1 MRQLA
6 RAHGSGGEEGLRA
19 AIDDLDG
26 RLTELRRLEEERQR
40 SGLAIGYELE
50 LDQRQ
55 TAIDQLLELARRRPP
70 GLVAGSD
77 VAPAQPTGD
86 LRLPPIAF
94 HAAPN
99 DVPLYL
105 LAPRSWPSA
114 ALVRNVE
121 AQAHQRAHL

>member
-1 MRQLA
+1 M
-6 RAHGSGGEEGLRA
+6 
-19 AIDDLDG
+19 DDLDG

-50 LDQRQ
+50 LDQQQ

-86 LRLPPIAF
+86 VQLPPIAF
-94 HAAPN
+94 QAAPN
-99 DVPLYL
+99 DVPVYI
-105 LAPRSWPSA
+105 LAPRSLPSD

-121 AQAHQRAHL
+121 AVAHPAANLHVAYDPSPHPAAPQ